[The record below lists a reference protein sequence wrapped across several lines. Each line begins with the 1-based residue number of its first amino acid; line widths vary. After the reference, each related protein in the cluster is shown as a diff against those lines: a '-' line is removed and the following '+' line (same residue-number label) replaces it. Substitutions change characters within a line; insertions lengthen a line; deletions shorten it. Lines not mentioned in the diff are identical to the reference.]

1 MGYIREIVEIPATNK
16 SVFQEDMHYIN
27 WTENGTQN
35 DAYVYGSYII
45 SDNKW
50 EGNTCNAFILD
61 IAKRIIKVFN
71 ISSNFIIFI
80 CNIFLFLQLGVT
92 LTIFT
97 MINKPQN
104 LIQHRTQH
112 LHHLHLQHSSGYIC
126 VCFIFQLH
134 FSVLPYV
141 YQY

>member
-16 SVFQEDMHYIN
+16 SVFQEDMHFIN

-61 IAKRIIKVFN
+61 IAKRMKKYSIYFRILLFLSV
-71 ISSNFIIFI
+71 IF
-80 CNIFLFLQLGVT
+80 FLFLQLGVT

-104 LIQHRTQH
+104 LTQHHTQH